1 MEKSFMSEERIA
13 EVRKSIWDISGE
25 EYHKKVLEYNEFKNE
40 YFKELEEERLKTD
53 TIYRV
58 NYPPLKTIGL
68 WSGGLKSPKI
78 D

>member
-13 EVRKSIWDISGE
+13 EVRKSIWDTSAE
-25 EYHKKVLEYNEFKNE
+25 EYHKKVLEYNEFRKE
-40 YFKELEEERLKTD
+40 YLKGLEEERLKSD

-68 WSGGLKSPKI
+68 WSGGLKKP
-78 D
+78 

>member
-13 EVRKSIWDISGE
+13 EVRKSIWDTSAE

-53 TIYRV
+53 TIYR
-58 NYPPLKTIGL
+58 LKTKFRRL
-68 WSGGLKSPKI
+68 FKKKW
-78 D
+78 DWYMW

>member
-13 EVRKSIWDISGE
+13 EVRKSIWDTSAE
-25 EYHKKVLEYNEFKNE
+25 EYHKKVLEYNEFRKE
-40 YFKELEEERLKTD
+40 YLKGLEEERLKSD

-68 WSGGLKSPKI
+68 
-78 D
+78 